1 MTNPLVN
8 PVPRPAERREVSREE
23 LAAATRE
30 LLDTAYRLAL
40 VAMHEDEATGRVVHV
55 FLAPGRAPVELVV
68 RFARDNAWMPT
79 MAGISYAAGRFERVN
94 RDLYGLEPLGHPLP
108 HRIVRHGHWPSGYFP
123 MLRDADPDPVF
134 DADVGQYPF
143 VEVQGDGVYEIP
155 VGPIHAG
162 LIEPGHFRFSV
173 VGETILRMKARLWFM
188 HRGVEKLFEGRTPE
202 AGIELAERISG
213 DTSVGHSL
221 AYAVAVEQALGLDVP
236 SAVHHRRAMLLE
248 LERLYN
254 HVADIGMVVNDVGY
268 GVVNTHASRLR
279 ETLLRHNAAVTGH
292 RLLRGAIG
300 IGTCDLAGQV
310 DVALLREVAA
320 EVSELIAIARGN
332 HVVMDRLT
340 ATGVLSLA
348 QAESLGTLGYVARAS
363 GMTVDA
369 RWDHPL
375 TTMPDGAAYPDL
387 AGPVV
392 ETTGDVLARFMV
404 RAREVTASA
413 ELVAWHLDHLS
424 GLDET
429 AVAGMS
435 AGMGADANLTAAAA
449 DPPSGLG
456 IVEAWRGTLVHRVEL
471 APDGT
476 LSRVRP
482 LDPSFFN
489 WPALP
494 IALKDT
500 IVPDFPLTN
509 KSFNQSYAGND
520 L

>member
-1 MTNPLVN
+1 MMTDDALERWLEATLPDGPDREARAAVWRARFADPSEPQRWFVRFDPDDGRLRGFAWLSDTGPKAMGLAHPRTPDLRIDTLVAELVDEAV
-8 PVPRPAERREVSREE
+8 PVARSLGADTLE
-23 LAAATRE
+23 LRFPTARDPGA
-30 LLDTAYRLAL
+30 LLDAIARTGGVEGGGRIEFEAALDELPQELPASPLTWHGTWSPNEIAACLATVATGPDGIEGDAYAQACAWVADPNVVVELGAADRRDVAL
-40 VAMHEDEATGRVVHV
+40 VCATVLPDGGSTLLYLGLAPDQRGRGLGHVVH
-55 FLAPGRAPVELVV
+55 
-68 RFARDNAWMPT
+68 
-79 MAGISYAAGRFERVN
+79 
-94 RDLYGLEPLGHPLP
+94 
-108 HRIVRHGHWPSGYFP
+108 RHG
-123 MLRDADPDPVF
+123 L
-134 DADVGQYPF
+134 
-143 VEVQGDGVYEIP
+143 
-155 VGPIHAG
+155 
-162 LIEPGHFRFSV
+162 
-173 VGETILRMKARLWFM
+173 
-188 HRGVEKLFEGRTPE
+188 
-202 AGIELAERISG
+202 
-213 DTSVGHSL
+213 
-221 AYAVAVEQALGLDVP
+221 
-236 SAVHHRRAMLLE
+236 
-248 LERLYN
+248 
-254 HVADIGMVVNDVGY
+254 
-268 GVVNTHASRLR
+268 
-279 ETLLRHNAAVTGH
+279 
-292 RLLRGAIG
+292 
-300 IGTCDLAGQV
+300 
-310 DVALLREVAA
+310 ALLREVAA

-375 TTMPDGAAYPDL
+375 TTMPDGAAYPDM

-482 LDPSFFN
+482 MDPSFFN